1 MNGKRM
7 LQNLPFAVS
16 GGVLLALW
24 AAGNSKKAVLLCGV
38 LALAAAVA
46 LGRAPVLG
54 RWLRYRR
61 DPLGAVCFL
70 PATGNLRASPPGW
83 GWPPVCWWRCW
94 R

>member
-46 LGRAPVLG
+46 LGRAPALG
-54 RWLRYRR
+54 RWLRARR
-61 DPLGAVCFL
+61 DLLGAVCGAL
-70 PATGNLRASPPGW
+70 AAAWGGRAL
-83 GWPPVCWWRCW
+83 CRQLEI
-94 R
+94 